1 MAEKKLNIKV
11 RTDGAK
17 RAKKDLKGVEGGIK
31 SIGKS
36 ALKIGAAFF
45 AARGLIT
52 GFSKMIELS
61 GQFQKVEKG
70 FKSLAASSGFSTKAL
85 QKFQTATDG
94 TVSSLDLMRQA
105 NNAMLLGIADSEDQ
119 MANMF
124 DVAQRL
130 AGALG
135 KDTAFG
141 IESLVTGLGR
151 QSKLMLDNLG
161 IMVDV
166 NAAYEVFAE
175 DLGIASSQL
184 TDQQRKQAFVN
195 ATMRSANIL
204 VGKLG
209 EETLSMSDNIL
220 AMKAAVSD
228 AAAMLGETFAP
239 AVIKVSGYITTLTGY
254 FSAFIKKVNEL
265 TGRDGGG
272 EEPPLKIAA
281 KQTQEI
287 AEGIKL
293 SAEAAATLADF
304 SSQTASSIAT
314 SAIMGDSMSEA
325 LKRALFQQI
334 LITAQM
340 KLQEAIKAKLLA
352 LESVAGAAG
361 GPGGWLIGAANFLF
375 GASPTQTAPSA
386 GAASSSKIT
395 INQNFGGMGVIDHNF
410 AANSIIPAI
419 NKAINTGQARIG

>member
-1 MAEKKLNIKV
+1 
-11 RTDGAK
+11 
-17 RAKKDLKGVEGGIK
+17 
-31 SIGKS
+31 
-36 ALKIGAAFF
+36 
-45 AARGLIT
+45 
-52 GFSKMIELS
+52 
-61 GQFQKVEKG
+61 
-70 FKSLAASSGFSTKAL
+70 
-85 QKFQTATDG
+85 
-94 TVSSLDLMRQA
+94 MRQA

-175 DLGIASSQL
+175 ELGVASSQL

-209 EETLSMSDNIL
+209 AETLTMSDNIL

-239 AVIKVSGYITTLTGY
+239 AVIKVSGWVTTLTGY
-254 FSAFIKKVNEL
+254 FSDFVKKVNEL

-293 SAEAAATLADF
+293 SAEAAQSLADF
-304 SSQTASSIAT
+304 SSQTASSMAT
-314 SAIMGDSMSEA
+314 SAIMGDSMTEA
-325 LKRALFQQI
+325 LKRALIQHI

-340 KLQEAIKAKLLA
+340 KLQEAIQAKLKGLTA
-352 LESVAGAAG
+352 LAG
-361 GPGGWLIGAANFLF
+361 GGVGGWLIGAANFLF
-375 GASPTQTAPSA
+375 GASPTQVAPSA
-386 GAASSSKIT
+386 NAASGSKIVINNNISGFGT
-395 INQNFGGMGVIDHNF
+395 IDSNF
-410 AANSIIPAI
+410 ASNSLIPAI
-419 NKAINTGQARIG
+419 NKAISTGQARIG